1 MFGWQGRRRPN
12 DRTCFQCVESEKYLT
27 CSSSGTFCA
36 DGTVRVA
43 LDLDAGPAVGTGARC
58 AVVLRPEEGVAVEP
72 LGAPL
77 AVVARRVVLALALA
91 RLGVADVRVV
101 VATAGYAPGEGAA
114 VVLVVVAGLTQLAE
128 LALIPFRTLA
138 PLDPGVLFHSGV
150 TMIKFCTISYSV
162 T

>member
-1 MFGWQGRRRPN
+1 M
-12 DRTCFQCVESEKYLT
+12 
-27 CSSSGTFCA
+27 
-36 DGTVRVA
+36 
-43 LDLDAGPAVGTGARC
+43 
-58 AVVLRPEEGVAVEP
+58 
-72 LGAPL
+72 
-77 AVVARRVVLALALA
+77 ARRVVLALALA

-101 VATAGYAPGEGAA
+101 VATAGDAPGEGAA

-138 PLDPGVLFHSGV
+138 PLDPGVLFHPVV

>member
-1 MFGWQGRRRPN
+1 M
-12 DRTCFQCVESEKYLT
+12 
-27 CSSSGTFCA
+27 
-36 DGTVRVA
+36 
-43 LDLDAGPAVGTGARC
+43 
-58 AVVLRPEEGVAVEP
+58 
-72 LGAPL
+72 
-77 AVVARRVVLALALA
+77 ARRVVLALALA